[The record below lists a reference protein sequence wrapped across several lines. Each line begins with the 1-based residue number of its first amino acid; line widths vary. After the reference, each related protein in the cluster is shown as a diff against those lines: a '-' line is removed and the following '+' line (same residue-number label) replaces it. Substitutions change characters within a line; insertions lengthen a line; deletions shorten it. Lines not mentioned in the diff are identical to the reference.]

1 MSVSLPGRFDRLS
14 DLEAE
19 SDTAGGVGQAVG
31 IAAFQD
37 KAEGVAYIEPETAE
51 TAVAESKLH
60 LVRIETLRGDTGLPA
75 QVDFKDPAQV
85 PAQHEARSDR
95 EVHLPRIQGRNGA
108 VPEIPTQL
116 KTAVQMPGR
125 KVRHGNLA
133 GNQPTETGKPP
144 GLDGNQLGTW
154 RIRLGRKGGRGGSQD
169 PEGRCKKS
177 HYLFHIQR

>member
-85 PAQHEARSDR
+85 PAQHETRSDR
-95 EVHLPRIQGRNGA
+95 EVYLIGTRHGTVAGIGA
-108 VPEIPTQL
+108 QL

-125 KVRHGNLA
+125 KVRHGDLA

-144 GLDGNQLGTW
+144 GLDGNQLGNW

-177 HYLFHIQR
+177 HYLFHTQR